1 MVRRCTGRSHRPIRY
16 IAENN
21 PLAANQFIL
30 ALEGKAQSFARPGLT
45 GVRRD
50 NLRPGM
56 RSFAYRQRV
65 IYFIVRDQELVVV
78 RVLHGREH
86 ISPKDFTESIP

>member
-1 MVRRCTGRSHRPIRY
+1 
-16 IAENN
+16 
-21 PLAANQFIL
+21 
-30 ALEGKAQSFARPGLT
+30 
-45 GVRRD
+45 
-50 NLRPGM
+50 M